1 MIIQIV
7 DYIIG
12 QIIYTATLT
21 MYTPDNAVNFKD
33 GQDPQNKYLET
44 IRNIL
49 SQGIYKL
56 RCLFSGGRGQYQ
68 I

>member
-12 QIIYTATLT
+12 QIIYTATFT
-21 MYTPDNAVNFKD
+21 MYTPDNAANFKD
-33 GQDPQNKYLET
+33 DQDPQNKYLET

-49 SQGIYKL
+49 SQEIFKL
-56 RCLFSGGRGQYQ
+56 
-68 I
+68 

>member
-7 DYIIG
+7 DYITG
-12 QIIYTATLT
+12 QIIYTATH
-21 MYTPDNAVNFKD
+21 TPGNAANPKD

-49 SQGIYKL
+49 SQEIFKL
-56 RCLFSGGRGQYQ
+56 
-68 I
+68 